1 MNLSTSF
8 FFFKEC
14 MCVCKN
20 VFRVVY
26 VVHVHICMLVCV
38 PMFIQR
44 SQKRS
49 TGSLTKPGT
58 MLVACKLQWP
68 SCLCHSTEITHDCT
82 VMHRFWHGH
91 WRFQFRSSY
100 LCSYLLNPS
109 IIIFF
114 KKLFSVSNV
123 NPRRKSHSPL
133 TRDYT
138 YIQNHTILSQQVGS
152 AGKALVLKPEFEPQ
166 NCVEHLHASS
176 MPALLQSVGDG
187 DRENHQKAH
196 GPPSLEVAAQ
206 KKQQRFYTNKD
217 I

>member
-1 MNLSTSF
+1 MNLSTSL

-20 VFRVVY
+20 VFRGVY

-100 LCSYLLNPS
+100 LYSYLLNPS
-109 IIIFF
+109 ISIFLKKIIQCFQCKS
-114 KKLFSVSNV
+114 KKKITLSLDQGLYIHS
-123 NPRRKSHSPL
+123 KSHNI
-133 TRDYT
+133 R
-138 YIQNHTILSQQVGS
+138 S
-152 AGKALVLKPEFEPQ
+152 ASWF
-166 NCVEHLHASS
+166 SW
-176 MPALLQSVGDG
+176 
-187 DRENHQKAH
+187 
-196 GPPSLEVAAQ
+196 
-206 KKQQRFYTNKD
+206 
-217 I
+217 